1 MPGLR
6 NRATWAPLLLKS
18 SRITSCAN
26 GCSLGITAHLTYA
39 NTESEPVE
47 GLFVYPL
54 GEREVVV
61 GFEAL
66 VSGRLLSVELQ
77 SRGKLDDCCLDCCPG
92 SAFNSQCGHSKEWT
106 CCGGNSLDIQC
117 CNGHLLL
124 DEDLERTTFII
135 GTGLIAPMEMVS
147 VVISTTL
154 ELPTLENGAIHLIY
168 PTVLTPI
175 VRARMQPTKSENGG
189 RSEETNATRC
199 FGVSGKQEKLLEVNE
214 QCAHALF
221 SSPATNLAPYELNF
235 QLLVRGACLLAGLES
250 PTHALRA
257 DAEPSA
263 QSASATY
270 ITLAEDHPYDRHLE
284 IILHLSEPHSPLVI
298 LERGR
303 LTFSQYEQQISAR
316 RDFIRCVRKE
326 AEPEKKLEFMRKRY
340 HKDVLS
346 NPVLMLNFCPD
357 LSSEPLELQQA
368 SRELLFLIDHGANVT
383 QHTINKI
390 KEGMLVAVKSL
401 PHGTMLNVV
410 GFDSSVKPLFASSK
424 PCTDSTL
431 AQVLDY
437 IQRLRADQ
445 GATDLLGALSWVY
458 RQPVHRSCPRQLFIL
473 TDGSLGSVGRALE
486 LVRRNTCN
494 ARCFGL
500 GLGPRACRR
509 LLQGIAKMTGGNAE
523 FHCEEERLQPKLIK
537 CLKKALEPA
546 LTDVRIDWYVPD
558 NMEALLSPNEIPPL
572 YPGNRLIGYCTLY
585 DVSAFKVKK
594 NEVKSH
600 GYRPAPRG
608 SVGSVFELSPGSS
621 ELLQPLVPASE
632 REAAEEGEIE
642 DALREISQE
651 ISSEFSCAP
660 ATDNTSNSVTDQD
673 YVVSDVRW
681 RMEQASYVQ
690 EQYML
695 TRCSLSSERGLASFS
710 SPSEGLSLSMD
721 TGSLP
726 QGLERVQPQGRGLS
740 RWESP
745 WQQTATSSVDTEP
758 EKGVRLSDREECVRR
773 QKALAR
779 CALASR
785 SFSSPQ
791 GDLDMHRLRRALERV
806 SFEQTVGGKLDENDI
821 ETHNTPQALS
831 LTDSNGLLFPASPLD
846 WDSFTDPEA
855 LFAPAPAG
863 DSQAGQ
869 ASCRSVIHGLLGAR
883 PVSWEVAVDLSMLW
897 ATESP
902 PRGHWDEIIHQLTAR
917 SIIRDFENMAEKET
931 DIEHGSSKR
940 YRMKAI
946 QTSKSCG
953 IICMYTAF
961 TTTDTSPKKTLSEA
975 TNSRYTGVRFGSR
988 RSTSSRRQ
996 RTLSVGF
1003 GRRPSNRDSEE
1014 IDDIHT
1020 STDRDNTPASP
1031 RSLAS
1036 WDSSVGGNVYPGSPS
1051 AASSRSQRSIESRSV
1066 ESFFT
1071 TRFNLGRLRSS
1082 HSSGRQTPLKPHC
1095 LSAESDT
1102 YTDSISPD
1110 YLPLVR
1116 LQLASGAF
1124 LLCESFSECIHIPLD
1139 RLKRASPYLSHRS
1152 SLSPPYRCIS
1162 PPGTRPIAPY
1172 RPMDHTST
1180 HQPHA
1185 SLRRYYDNEP
1195 LTVFSDPEEG
1205 SPEPVGGI
1213 LQADSGRG
1221 SETDM
1226 CEGSPLEGVD
1236 PHGEELA
1243 QLDVESSSWA
1253 TALALAWLEH
1263 HCAGYFV
1270 EWELVA
1276 AKADFWLKCQ
1286 SLPEGVDLPGL
1297 RAAARQLFL
1306 LLRHWDENLQ
1316 LNMLCYN
1323 PNNM

>member
-47 GLFVYPL
+47 GMRVFVYPL
-54 GEREVVV
+54 GDREVVV

-66 VSGRLLSVELQ
+66 VSSRLLSVELQ
-77 SRGKLDDCCLDCCPG
+77 SRRKLEDCCLDCCPG
-92 SAFNSQCGHSKEWT
+92 SAISNSCGHGKEWT

-117 CNGHLLL
+117 SNGHLLL
-124 DEDLERTTFII
+124 DEDLERTTFIVGI
-135 GTGLIAPMEMVS
+135 GLIAPMEMVS

-154 ELPTLENGAIHLIY
+154 ELPTLENGAIHLTY
-168 PTVLTPI
+168 PKVLTPI
-175 VRARMQPTKSENGG
+175 VRARCHKHSGG
-189 RSEETNATRC
+189 QFT
-199 FGVSGKQEKLLEVNE
+199 G
-214 QCAHALF
+214 
-221 SSPATNLAPYELNF
+221 PYEGKCISAQNDT
-235 QLLVRGACLLAGLES
+235 GLES

-257 DAEPSA
+257 DADPSA

-303 LTFSQYEQQISAR
+303 LSFSQYEQQISAR
-316 RDFIRCVRKE
+316 RDYIRCVRKE
-326 AEPEKKLEFMRKRY
+326 AEPEKKLEFIRKRY

-357 LSSEPLELQQA
+357 LLSEPLELQQA
-368 SRELLFLIDHGANVT
+368 SRELLFLIDRGANVA

-390 KEGMLVAVKSL
+390 KEGMLVAIKSL
-401 PHGTMLNVV
+401 PHGSMLNIV
-410 GFDSSVKPLFASSK
+410 GFGSSVQPLFASSK
-424 PCTDSTL
+424 PCTDNTL

-437 IQRLRADQ
+437 IQRLRTDQ
-445 GATDLLGALSWVY
+445 GATNLLGALSWVY

-473 TDGSLGSVGRALE
+473 TDGSLGSVGGPLE

-509 LLQGIAKMTGGNAE
+509 LLQGMAKVTGGSTE
-523 FHCEEERLQPKLIK
+523 FLCEEERLQPKLIK

-594 NEVKSH
+594 NEIKSQ

-608 SVGSVFELSPGSS
+608 SAGSVFELSPGSS
-621 ELLQPLVPASE
+621 ELLQPLVPESE
-632 REAAEEGEIE
+632 RGVMEEGEIE
-642 DALREISQE
+642 DALREISRE

-660 ATDNTSNSVTDQD
+660 ATDNNSNAVPDQD
-673 YVVSDVRW
+673 YMVSDVRW

-695 TRCSLSSERGLASFS
+695 TRCSLGSERGLASL
-710 SPSEGLSLSMD
+710 SPPAEGLSLGMD

-726 QGLERVQPQGRGLS
+726 QGLERVLPQNRGLS

-745 WQQTATSSVDTEP
+745 WQQNTASSVDTESG
-758 EKGVRLSDREECVRR
+758 KAVRLSDREESVRR

-806 SFEQTVGGKLDENDI
+806 SFEQTVGGRLEETDT

-855 LFAPAPAG
+855 LFTAAPAAE
-863 DSQAGQ
+863 SQVSQ

-883 PVSWEVAVDLSMLW
+883 PMSWEVSMDLSALW
-897 ATESP
+897 DNESP
-902 PRGHWDEIIHQLTAR
+902 PQGPWDEIIHQLTAH
-917 SIIRDFENMAEKET
+917 SVIRDFENMAEKET

-953 IICMYTAF
+953 IVCMYTAF
-961 TTTDTSPKKTLSEA
+961 STTDSSPNKTLTE
-975 TNSRYTGVRFGSR
+975 
-988 RSTSSRRQ
+988 STDTR
-996 RTLSVGF
+996 
-1003 GRRPSNRDSEE
+1003 
-1014 IDDIHT
+1014 H
-1020 STDRDNTPASP
+1020 TDRDDTPASP

-1036 WDSSVGGNVYPGSPS
+1036 WDSSVGGSVYPASPS
-1051 AASSRSQRSIESRSV
+1051 ATSSRSQRSIESRSV
-1066 ESFFT
+1066 ESFFS

-1082 HSSGRQTPLKPHC
+1082 HSLGRQTPLKPQC
-1095 LSAESDT
+1095 LSAEADT
-1102 YTDSISPD
+1102 DFVSAD

-1124 LLCESFSECIHIPLD
+1124 LLCESFSECIHIPLE

-1152 SLSPPYRCIS
+1152 SLSPSYRCIS
-1162 PPGTRPIAPY
+1162 PPVTRPITAN
-1172 RPMDHTST
+1172 RPVDHTSA
-1180 HQPHA
+1180 HPFRA

-1195 LTVFSDPEEG
+1195 LTIFSDPEEG
-1205 SPEPVGGI
+1205 SLEPVGGV

-1236 PHGEELA
+1236 PQGDELA
-1243 QLDVESSSWA
+1243 QLDMESSSWA
-1253 TALALAWLEH
+1253 TAVALAWLEH
-1263 HCAGYFV
+1263 HCAGFFV